1 MTKRIIIYLVGML
14 LLAVG
19 IVLNT
24 RTGLGVAAVA
34 SFPFAINQ
42 ITGLS
47 LGNASMFMYLVL
59 VVLQLVLVRKADL
72 KILLQIPFS
81 VGFGVILDFVNN
93 KLSIRA
99 NTLVSGLALLLVAVL
114 TIASGVFMMVKCD
127 LILNPVDGAVKTMS
141 DVFKV
146 KFGRVKIIFDASFV
160 ALTIVTSLVFT
171 GSIIGIGIGT
181 VIAVLLMGNTIQF
194 MVHNFDDL
202 MNKVLA

>member
-1 MTKRIIIYLVGML
+1 MVKRSVVYVIGML
-14 LLAVG
+14 LLAFG

-47 LGNASMFMYLVL
+47 LGIASMGMYLVL
-59 VVLQLVLVRKADL
+59 VLVQLALVRKTDM

-81 VGFGVILDFVNN
+81 IVFGFVLDLINN
-93 KLSIRA
+93 NLNIYMTS
-99 NTLVSGLALLLVAVL
+99 LLGGLALLLVAIL
-114 TIASGVFMMVKCD
+114 TIATGVFLAVKSD
-127 LILNPVDGAVKTMS
+127 MILNPVDGVVKTMS

-146 KFGRVKIIFDASFV
+146 KFGRVKILFDSTFV
-160 ALTIVTSLVFT
+160 TLTIVTSLVFT

-181 VIAVLLMGNTIQF
+181 VIAVLLMGNTIQL
-194 MVHNFDDL
+194 MYKYFDGFIT
-202 MNKVLA
+202 KVLA

>member
-81 VGFGVILDFVNN
+81 VGFGVLLDFVNN

-160 ALTIVTSLVFT
+160 TLTIVTSLVFT

>member
-14 LLAVG
+14 LLTVG

-160 ALTIVTSLVFT
+160 TLTIVTSLVFT

>member
-146 KFGRVKIIFDASFV
+146 KFGRIKIIFDASFV
-160 ALTIVTSLVFT
+160 TLTIVTSLVFT

>member
-93 KLSIRA
+93 NLSIRA

>member
-160 ALTIVTSLVFT
+160 TLTIVTSLVFT